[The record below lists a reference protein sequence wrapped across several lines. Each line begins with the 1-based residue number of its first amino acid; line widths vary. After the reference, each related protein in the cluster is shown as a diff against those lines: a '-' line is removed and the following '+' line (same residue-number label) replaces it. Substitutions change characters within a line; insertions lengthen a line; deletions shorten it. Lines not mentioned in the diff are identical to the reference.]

1 MDQEVVLQHQQTYIP
16 AIAIR
21 RATLKHSWGR
31 LPVATLSE
39 PKAVC
44 GEARRIGYTGKG
56 DSDLALYRLKI
67 KQADHRPTMTLP
79 ELYIIDEGRFLDYDL
94 WQRTQQ
100 DRRS

>member
-1 MDQEVVLQHQQTYIP
+1 MDQNLILRSQRTYIP

-21 RATLKHSWGR
+21 RATLKHSWGK

-39 PKAVC
+39 PKAIC
-44 GEARRIGYTGKG
+44 GEARRIGYTGRCE
-56 DSDLALYRLKI
+56 SDLALYRLKI

-94 WQRTQQ
+94 WQHTQQ
-100 DRRS
+100 DGKS